1 MNSQGLCMTS
11 GKIKIKI
18 NSIATFCLFIL
29 VFEKLLET
37 ICFVTEL
44 EKVANKEMKRRCS
57 INFDFKFFLIS

>member
-1 MNSQGLCMTS
+1 MTS

-44 EKVANKEMKRRCS
+44 EKVANKEMKRS